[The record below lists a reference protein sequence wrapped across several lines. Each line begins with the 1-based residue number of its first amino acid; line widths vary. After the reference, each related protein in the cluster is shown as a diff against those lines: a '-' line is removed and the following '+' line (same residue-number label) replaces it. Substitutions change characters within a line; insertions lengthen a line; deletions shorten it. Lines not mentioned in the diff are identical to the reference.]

1 MAKKKATANT
11 VDEEKIK
18 EAKRKVNDLLK
29 GTGLEE
35 PEETQPDVATAEM
48 VSPVADEDKAS
59 RWLEQQLNALNQQ
72 VEEME
77 NRILQLTQENNAL
90 KANGGVNALSK
101 FDTGESEKQKVI
113 ELYKH
118 FENVYTGRN
127 KYNTPFKQVAFSNPQ
142 YRNGVLDMFLQT
154 FPYLHDYVQYK
165 HWG

>member
-1 MAKKKATANT
+1 MAKKKSAVST

-18 EAKRKVNDLLK
+18 EAKKKVNDLLK

-35 PEETQPDVATAEM
+35 PDENQQEVATEEM
-48 VSPVADEDKAS
+48 ISPVADEDKAS

-77 NRILQLTQENNAL
+77 NKILLLTQENNAL
-90 KANGGVNALSK
+90 RSNGGVNMPR
-101 FDTGESEKQKVI
+101 FDSGESEKEKVI

-142 YRNGVLDMFLQT
+142 FRNGVLDMFLQT